1 MRMVMR
7 TVYSMMTPTTK
18 QRLNLTVR
26 ADMVQYAREAKL
38 NLSQV
43 LEETLLQRQREEAAR
58 LWQAQ
63 NREALAEYRAR
74 VERDGPWNKDL
85 VRF

>member
-1 MRMVMR
+1 MA
-7 TVYSMMTPTTK
+7 TPTTK

-26 ADMVQYAREAKL
+26 ADMVRYARKAKL

-58 LWQAQ
+58 LWQAE